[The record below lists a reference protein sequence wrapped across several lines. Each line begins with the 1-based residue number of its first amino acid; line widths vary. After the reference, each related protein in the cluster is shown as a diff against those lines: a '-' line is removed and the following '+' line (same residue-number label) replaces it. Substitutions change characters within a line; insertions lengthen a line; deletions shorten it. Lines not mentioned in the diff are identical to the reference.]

1 MKRTSKGFTLIELL
15 VVVAI
20 IALLIGL
27 LLPAL
32 AKAQRNAKSSKDA
45 TQIAQI
51 HKANIIFAN
60 DNAGKFMIPGLV
72 NRDAVLPSA
81 GPSLAG
87 KQIPG
92 MGPEN
97 HTLNNTQNLYSALI
111 AQNFF
116 GTDIV
121 IGPTEVNP
129 NIKEKTNYNFDL
141 YNPANDTYWDTS
153 FQSFL
158 HFAGGVCNL
167 SYAHM
172 AICGT
177 RKTKQWRNTQ
187 DATMPVFGTRG
198 TENGINTGDKY
209 TKSPTLQLHGP
220 TQQWVGNIVYN
231 DNHSE
236 TQTSFYPGLVAYEP
250 VNVNPPTPV
259 KDNIFAAEFNDTKC
273 AGTAG
278 QQYSGD
284 AFLVV
289 ATAVIAGPASTN
301 PGVRCSTVVNRYDF
315 LNP

>member
-1 MKRTSKGFTLIELL
+1 MKRKGFTLIELL

-32 AKAQRNAKSSKDA
+32 AKAQRNAKSSKDG

-60 DNAGKFMIPGLV
+60 DNNGKFMIPGLV
-72 NRDAVLPSA
+72 NRDAVLATA
-81 GPSLAG
+81 GPGLAG
-87 KQIPG
+87 TQVPG

-97 HTLNNTQNLYSALI
+97 HVLNNTQNMYSALI

-129 NIKEKTNYNFDL
+129 NIREKQDYNFDL

-153 FQSFL
+153 FQSFI
-158 HFAGGVCNL
+158 HFAGGVANA

-177 RKTKQWRNTQ
+177 RKTEKWRNTQ
-187 DATMPVFGTRG
+187 DATDPVFGTRG
-198 TENGINTGDKY
+198 TQGGVNSGDQY
-209 TKSPTLQLHGP
+209 TKSKTLELHGP
-220 TQQWVGNIVYN
+220 PQQWQGNITFN
-231 DNHSE
+231 DNHTE
-236 TQTSFYPGLVAYEP
+236 VLTSFYPGLVAYEP

-259 KDNIFAAEFNDTKC
+259 KDNIFAAEFNDTRC
-273 AGTAG
+273 AGNTNPQFA
-278 QQYSGD
+278 GD
-284 AFLVV
+284 AFLVIS
-289 ATAVIAGPASTN
+289 TAVIQGAATSN
-301 PGVRCSTVVNRYDF
+301 PGVRCSTVVARYDY